1 MITETQIQNFL
12 YEIDSE
18 LSDDQ
23 INSLANK
30 ILNEHN
36 SGMKSGY
43 NGALRAVRAIDRQIE
58 YPTSDLNDDVQYKII
73 YNAQKDLLYKIYQAI
88 KEEKDEYTDD

>member
-1 MITETQIQNFL
+1 MAH
-12 YEIDSE
+12 D
-18 LSDDQ
+18 
-23 INSLANK
+23 
-30 ILNEHN
+30 EHN

-58 YPTSDLNDDVQYKII
+58 YPTPDLNDDVQYKII

>member
-12 YEIDSE
+12 YEIGSE
-18 LSDDQ
+18 LSNDQ
-23 INSLANK
+23 IKSLANK
-30 ILNEHN
+30 IFNEHN

-58 YPTSDLNDDVQYKII
+58 YPASDLNDDLQYKII
-73 YNAQKDLLYKIYQAI
+73 YNTQKDLLYKIYQAI
-88 KEEKDEYTDD
+88 KDEKDEYTDD